1 VIIEKGWFPKCEEG
15 GNMLDKKTADKAK
28 EVLGDL
34 DKKVTLLTFTQ
45 EIECVYCAQN
55 VELVEDIA
63 GLSDRISREVHE
75 LEKSE
80 EQSRKYGVDKIP
92 AIVVTADGE
101 DYGIRFF
108 GIPSGYEFVS
118 LLDAIRT
125 VSTGNH
131 ELSEETVS
139 KIRGIAGSAHIQVF
153 VTPTCPY
160 CPKSVILAHRL
171 AYVSREVTGDMI
183 EAIEFPHLAQKYR
196 VAGVPRSVINEDTF
210 IEGAVPE
217 NVFVQKVLDAV
228 T

>member
-1 VIIEKGWFPKCEEG
+1 
-15 GNMLDKKTADKAK
+15 MLDKRTADKAK

-34 DKKVTLLTFTQ
+34 DKKVKLLTFTQ
-45 EIECVYCAQN
+45 EIECTYCAQN
-55 VELVEDIA
+55 VELVGDIA
-63 GLSDRISREVHE
+63 GLSDRISHEVYE
-75 LEKSE
+75 LENSE
-80 EQSRKYGVDKIP
+80 EQSRIYGVDKIP

-108 GIPSGYEFVS
+108 GIPSGYEFMS
-118 LLDAIRT
+118 ILDAIRT

-131 ELSEETVS
+131 ELSDDTVS
-139 KIRGIAGSAHIQVF
+139 KISGIVGPVHIQVF

-171 AYVSREVTGDMI
+171 AYLSKEITSDMV
-183 EAIEFPHLAQKYR
+183 EAIEFPHLAQLYS
-196 VAGVPRSVINEDTF
+196 VAGVPRSVINEDIF

-217 NVFVQKVLDAV
+217 KVFVQKVLDAV

>member
-1 VIIEKGWFPKCEEG
+1 MRG
-15 GNMLDKKTADKAK
+15 GGMLDKKTADKAK

-45 EIECVYCAQN
+45 EIECTSCAQN
-55 VELVEDIA
+55 VELVGDIA
-63 GLSDRISREVHE
+63 DLSDRIGHEVYE
-75 LEKSE
+75 FENSE
-80 EQSRKYGVDKIP
+80 EQSKKHGVDKIP

-131 ELSEETVS
+131 GLSQDTVS
-139 KIRGIAGSAHIQVF
+139 KIGGIVAPVHIQVF

-171 AYVSREVTGDMI
+171 AYVSKEITSDMV
-183 EAIEFPHLAQKYR
+183 EAIEFPHIAQQYS
-196 VAGVPRSVINEDTF
+196 VAGVPRSVINEGTF

-217 NVFVQKVLDAV
+217 KVFVQKVLDAV